1 MLEALSRFFRRIT
14 GAAPDSRAPGA
25 GPDELQLAACA
36 LLVEMAHADGEF
48 SIQERSQIERALGRH
63 FSLDPPAAQR
73 LLALAE
79 RERRR
84 AIDHYRFTKVIRE
97 RLDLGQRMV
106 LAEVMWGV
114 AFADGRVADDEAYLL
129 RKLGNLLDLAPGYL
143 AEARRSVLERRGSP
157 PEAR

>member
-1 MLEALSRFFRRIT
+1 
-14 GAAPDSRAPGA
+14 
-25 GPDELQLAACA
+25 
-36 LLVEMAHADGEF
+36 V
-48 SIQERSQIERALGRH
+48 
-63 FSLDPPAAQR
+63 R

-84 AIDHYRFTKVIRE
+84 AVDHFRFTRVIRE

-106 LAEVMWGV
+106 LAEAMWGV
-114 AFADGRVADDEAYLL
+114 ALADGRVADDEAYLL

-143 AEARRSVLERRGSP
+143 AEARRAVLERRDSR